1 MELSMGQLQAVTKE
15 LAAAHRRGPR
25 SENSRILDELVEL
38 ASCTVTT
45 PERRCRAA
53 ETLKVARAGR
63 ERPSTGPMWQA
74 RISNSLRATSRGP
87 GAYAKHQ
94 VRRRAY
100 RTSAG
105 ITRSILKAFLEMMPR

>member
-1 MELSMGQLQAVTKE
+1 MGQLQAVTKE

-53 ETLKVARAGR
+53 ETLKVARPRRPRAPKHGPDVAG
-63 ERPSTGPMWQA
+63 P
-74 RISNSLRATSRGP
+74 
-87 GAYAKHQ
+87 HQ
-94 VRRRAY
+94 Q
-100 RTSAG
+100 
-105 ITRSILKAFLEMMPR
+105 

>member
-1 MELSMGQLQAVTKE
+1 MGQRQAVTRK
-15 LAAAHRRGPR
+15 LPATYRRGPR

-53 ETLKVARAGR
+53 ETLKSPGLAGR

-100 RTSAG
+100 RTSGG